1 MMAQLDG
8 LLDFEP
14 DFVLDQYEE
23 TRAYYLKSRQRPR
36 RWSFGRWLMSTFD
49 IYSNSFLDCMH
60 PNTNVQTRENI

>member
-8 LLDFEP
+8 LLDFDP

-36 RWSFGRWLMSTFD
+36 RWSFGRCCCLHLIFAL
-49 IYSNSFLDCMH
+49 IFLGLH
-60 PNTNVQTRENI
+60 APEF